1 MLLLILH
8 SLQIVQILDA
18 VLVLVKSSNAVVM
31 IVCLL
36 RCLLLHFLRD
46 CYHLYFRSC
55 FAVRLPGPLPLIS
68 MMVSLSSGLS
78 IFWDAILLL
87 HFIVL
92 HRITLNHYVG
102 RTCGKACHF
111 LYYSVMMWA

>member
-18 VLVLVKSSNAVVM
+18 VLVLVKSLNAVVM

-46 CYHLYFRSC
+46 CYHLYFQSC
-55 FAVRLPGPLPLIS
+55 FAVKLPGPLPLIS
-68 MMVSLSSGLS
+68 MMVSQSSGVC

-92 HRITLNHYVG
+92 DRIILNHCMG

-111 LYYSVMMWA
+111 LYY

>member
-18 VLVLVKSSNAVVM
+18 VLVLVKSLNAVVM
-31 IVCLL
+31 IVYLL

-46 CYHLYFRSC
+46 CYYLYFQSC
-55 FAVRLPGPLPLIS
+55 FVVRLPGPLPLIS
-68 MMVSLSSGLS
+68 MIVSLSSGLS

-92 HRITLNHYVG
+92 HRITLNHCVG
-102 RTCGKACHF
+102 RTRGKTCHF
-111 LYYSVMMWA
+111 LYY

>member
-8 SLQIVQILDA
+8 SLQIVQILDV
-18 VLVLVKSSNAVVM
+18 VLDLVKSLNVVVM

-36 RCLLLHFLRD
+36 RCLFLHFLWD
-46 CYHLYFRSC
+46 CYHLYFHSC
-55 FAVRLPGPLPLIS
+55 FAVRLPGPLRLIS

-78 IFWDAILLL
+78 NFWDAVLLL

-92 HRITLNHYVG
+92 LRITLNHCVG
-102 RTCGKACHF
+102 RTRGKACYF
-111 LYYSVMMWA
+111 LYY

>member
-36 RCLLLHFLRD
+36 GYLLLQFLQD

-68 MMVSLSSGLS
+68 IMVSLSSGLS

-102 RTCGKACHF
+102 RTRGKTCHF